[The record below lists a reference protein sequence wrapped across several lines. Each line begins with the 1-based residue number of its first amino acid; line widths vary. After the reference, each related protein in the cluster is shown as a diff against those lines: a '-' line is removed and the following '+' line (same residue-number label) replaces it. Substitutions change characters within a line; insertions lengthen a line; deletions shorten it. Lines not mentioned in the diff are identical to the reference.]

1 MNILEIKNLSKTF
14 GKSQALEDVFFNL
27 NQGEIL
33 GFIGPN
39 GAGKSTTIRIIL
51 GMLKATSGS
60 ATLFGKDSWSDAVEV
75 HKRIAYVPGDVNLW
89 PNLTGGEVIDLFLS
103 MRGVKVEPGKKE
115 QLMNDF
121 EFDPTKKCR
130 SYSKGNRQKVALI
143 SAFATDADLYILDEP
158 TSGLD
163 PLQERV
169 FQDHIRRVKAQGSSV
184 LLSSHILSEVEELCD
199 TIAIIRQGKIVETGN
214 LEDLRHLT
222 RTQVKLQSKQSLE
235 HLKEL
240 DWIYDFTIEGKAI
253 HFQMGSNRTN
263 DLISQ
268 LQGYDL
274 IKFESMP
281 PKLEDMFMRHYEKQP
296 AGEQ

>member
-1 MNILEIKNLSKTF
+1 MSILEVKHLSKLF
-14 GKSQALEDVFFNL
+14 GKQAALKDVSFNL
-27 NQGEIL
+27 GEGEIL

-51 GMLKATSGS
+51 GMLRATEGS
-60 ATLFGKDSWSDAVEV
+60 VTLFGKDAWDDAVEV

-103 MRGVKVEPGKKE
+103 MRGVEVKAAQKE
-115 QLMNDF
+115 ELMREF

-143 SAFATDADLYILDEP
+143 AAFAAEADLYILDEP

-169 FQDHIRRVKAQGSSV
+169 FQEHIKKANARGASV

-199 TIAIIRQGKIVETGN
+199 TVAIIRKGKIVESGK
-214 LEDLRHLT
+214 LDELKHLT
-222 RTQVKLQSKQSLE
+222 RTQVKLQVLE
-235 HLKEL
+235 SVDHLQEKKYIHEFIKDKDKVFFQL
-240 DWIYDFTIEGKAI
+240 D
-253 HFQMGSNRTN
+253 SNHTD
-263 DLISQ
+263 DLIREI
-268 LQGYDL
+268 QGHG
-274 IKFESMP
+274 IVKFESTP
-281 PKLEDMFMRHYEKQP
+281 PKLEDLFMRHYSRSSE
-296 AGEQ
+296 GDV

>member
-1 MNILEIKNLSKTF
+1 MSILEVKHLSKLF
-14 GKSQALEDVFFNL
+14 GKQAALKDVSFNL
-27 NQGEIL
+27 GGGEIL

-51 GMLKATSGS
+51 GMLKATEGS
-60 ATLFGKDSWSDAVEV
+60 VTLFGKDAWDDAVEV

-103 MRGVKVEPGKKE
+103 MRGVEVKAARKE
-115 QLMNDF
+115 ELMREF

-143 SAFATDADLYILDEP
+143 AAFAADADLYILDEP

-169 FQDHIRRVKAQGSSV
+169 FQEHIKKVKEKGASV

-199 TIAIIRQGKIVETGN
+199 TVAIIRKGKIVESGK
-214 LEDLRHLT
+214 LDELKHLT
-222 RTQVKLQSKQSLE
+222 RTQVKLQVLE
-235 HLKEL
+235 SVDHLQEKNYIHEFIKDKDKVFFQL
-240 DWIYDFTIEGKAI
+240 D
-253 HFQMGSNRTN
+253 SNHTD
-263 DLISQ
+263 DLIREI
-268 LQGYDL
+268 QGHG
-274 IKFESMP
+274 IVKFESTP
-281 PKLEDMFMRHYEKQP
+281 PKLEDLFMRHYSRSSE
-296 AGEQ
+296 GDV

>member
-1 MNILEIKNLSKTF
+1 MSILEVKHLSKLF
-14 GKSQALEDVFFNL
+14 GKQAALKDVSFNL
-27 NQGEIL
+27 GEGEIL

-51 GMLKATSGS
+51 GMLKATEGS
-60 ATLFGKDSWSDAVEV
+60 VTLFGKDAWDDAVEV

-103 MRGVKVEPGKKE
+103 MRGVEVKAAQKE
-115 QLMNDF
+115 ELMREF

-143 SAFATDADLYILDEP
+143 AAFAAEADLYILDEP

-169 FQDHIRRVKAQGSSV
+169 FQEHIKKAKARGASV

-199 TIAIIRQGKIVETGN
+199 TVAIIRKGKIVESGK
-214 LEDLRHLT
+214 LDELKHLT
-222 RTQVKLQSKQSLE
+222 RTQVKLQVLE
-235 HLKEL
+235 SVDHLQEKNYIHEFIKDKDKVFFQL
-240 DWIYDFTIEGKAI
+240 D
-253 HFQMGSNRTN
+253 SNHTD
-263 DLISQ
+263 DLIREI
-268 LQGYDL
+268 QGHG
-274 IKFESMP
+274 IVKFESTP
-281 PKLEDMFMRHYEKQP
+281 PKLEDLFMRHYSRSSE
-296 AGEQ
+296 GDV

>member
-1 MNILEIKNLSKTF
+1 MSILEVKHLSKLF
-14 GKSQALEDVFFNL
+14 GKQAALKDVSFNL
-27 NQGEIL
+27 GEGEIL

-51 GMLKATSGS
+51 GMLRATEGS
-60 ATLFGKDSWSDAVEV
+60 VTLFGKDAWDDAVEV

-103 MRGVKVEPGKKE
+103 MRGVEVKAAQKE
-115 QLMNDF
+115 ELMREF

-143 SAFATDADLYILDEP
+143 AAFAAEADLYILDEP

-169 FQDHIRRVKAQGSSV
+169 FQEHIKKAKARGASV

-199 TIAIIRQGKIVETGN
+199 TVAIIRKGKIVESGK
-214 LEDLRHLT
+214 LDELKHLT
-222 RTQVKLQSKQSLE
+222 RTQVKLQVLE
-235 HLKEL
+235 SVDHLQEKKYIHEFIKDKDKVFFQL
-240 DWIYDFTIEGKAI
+240 D
-253 HFQMGSNRTN
+253 SNHTD
-263 DLISQ
+263 DLIREI
-268 LQGYDL
+268 QGHG
-274 IKFESMP
+274 IVKFESTP
-281 PKLEDMFMRHYEKQP
+281 PKLEDLFMRHYSRSSE
-296 AGEQ
+296 GDV